1 MGQFPFFRHYTEH
14 LWVAT
19 TGKWRAMDPTIE
31 AVAMSTVPPDL
42 PTCEDSPLTHESA
55 LPHQLSLL
63 SPPKGLGNDFP
74 SSTSSTSETISPISI
89 PATPNSVSK
98 ELAPALN
105 A

>member
-1 MGQFPFFRHYTEH
+1 
-14 LWVAT
+14 
-19 TGKWRAMDPTIE
+19 MDPTIE

-105 A
+105 AQSGKGRVSSSNYCSRGLQPNR